1 MSGEGA
7 AVARVQGERAVGRE
21 RRTRTHNAT
30 NAAAVAHAA
39 EIFFISIL
47 DVSFDRDSSVFC
59 TDGSR
64 CRGSPISSASAF
76 GSPAGCRISQP
87 FPRAHGRMSA
97 DIRTGGTP
105 IRWMGGVGRSF
116 GRATPALYGIH
127 GPGKGRDVGESSNIP
142 PVASLMPYGGSERS
156 SDHLAACTPCLTV
169 EVLRR
174 APKRVTPTPPKAMMD
189 SRTPPMAMPV
199 LARSSR

>member
-1 MSGEGA
+1 MSPLIGILLFS
-7 AVARVQGERAVGRE
+7 AR
-21 RRTRTHNAT
+21 T
-30 NAAAVAHAA
+30 AHAA
-39 EIFFISIL
+39 VEVRYRRRPLS
-47 DVSFDRDSSVFC
+47 DRRPV
-59 TDGSR
+59 R
-64 CRGSPISSASAF
+64 
-76 GSPAGCRISQP
+76 RISQP

-105 IRWMGGVGRSF
+105 IRWMGGRGPFFRTSHAGLVRHPRS
-116 GRATPALYGIH
+116 GK
-127 GPGKGRDVGESSNIP
+127 GKGRDVGGFSNIP

-174 APKRVTPTPPKAMMD
+174 APKRVTPTPPKAMRD